1 MNKFLFSCQKR
12 CLKYIV
18 MALLLYPLSALAAQG
33 QIVVK
38 GQSLTIPQAIRL
50 IEKSSQYTFFYNAN
64 DLKNTTLKS
73 IDCKGSSLDVLNEV
87 FKGSN
92 ISYVIKGNEVILK
105 VEKTESTQ
113 QKKAKIIGIVT
124 DSKTGEPII
133 GATVQLLGTT
143 TGVITDVD
151 GKFELA
157 AFPKNEIQISYIG
170 YVTKKVKVGSQKVM
184 SITLAEDAQQLDEVV
199 VTAFGTGQKKETIT
213 GSIQSVRPSDLLVPS
228 ANLSSSFAGRL
239 SGVIAYQRS
248 GEPGQNSADFFIRG
262 VATMNGATSPL
273 IILDGVEVSKADLNS
288 LDPEVIE
295 SFSVLKDATAS
306 AMYGTRGANGVLIV
320 KTKSGSDLDRPIIG
334 VRLEG
339 YVNTPTK
346 KPEIVD
352 GPTYMR
358 LYNEAV
364 TNQGTG
370 AVLYSDEK
378 INGTIHN
385 LNPYI
390 YPNVDWY
397 KEVFKDA
404 TFNQKANFNV
414 RGGTSKITYFMNV
427 NMNHETGMLK
437 DRSSDFFSYKNNI
450 DYMKYAFQNNVDFH
464 LSKSSTISL
473 HLNVQLN
480 DMHGP
485 LTTKDGNG
493 VGDIFSAI
501 MGTNPVDFPVM
512 FPQGSDTWY
521 HWGGILAGNYQP
533 LNPVA
538 LSSAGYKDTF
548 ESTVVAN
555 VNWDQ
560 KLDFITKGLSFRAL
574 VSFKNWSYN
583 QKFRLQGYNS
593 YQLSDYKQNE
603 DGSYDFTNTPIGE
616 PSNHTMDAF
625 FGTNGDRRFY
635 IQGYLNYERSFGL
648 HNVSGML
655 LYNQDDYNTNVNS
668 SLIASLPKRKMGV
681 AARLSYDYDHRY
693 MLEVNAGYNGSESFA
708 KGHRWGLFPSIS
720 LGWNISEE
728 KFWKPIKPVISNFKV
743 RGSYGLVGNDQIGS
757 DRFAY
762 LAIVNLTESPS
773 YTTGYGGSTTS
784 LSGPTYNRFQN
795 NELTWEVGNK
805 LNVGVDLQLFNSLNI
820 TVDGFREIRDNI
832 FQQKNSIPNY
842 LGTASTKIY
851 GNFAKVKN
859 TGFDL
864 ALDYG
869 KQLNRNFSI
878 QMKGTFTYAHNEVL
892 KYDEAAGLRPALSQV
907 GKSLN
912 SIWGYVADGL
922 YIDEADIA
930 NNPQS
935 TIGNIAIAPGDV
947 KYVDQPD
954 ASGNYDGKIT
964 SDDRVVLGYPTI
976 PEIIYGFGPSITWK
990 NWDFSFF
997 FQGQARVSF
1006 MMSGFEPF
1014 GTQSKNNVLKWI
1026 SDDHWSKDNQNP
1038 NARYPRLTQYNN
1050 NNNTASSSYWL
1061 RNASFLKLRNAEIGY
1076 RFKWARIYVNGS
1088 NLLTFSP
1095 FKLWDPEMGG
1105 GAGMKYPTQRT
1116 YNVGIQLTFK

>member
-1 MNKFLFSCQKR
+1 
-12 CLKYIV
+12 
-18 MALLLYPLSALAAQG
+18 
-33 QIVVK
+33 
-38 GQSLTIPQAIRL
+38 
-50 IEKSSQYTFFYNAN
+50 
-64 DLKNTTLKS
+64 
-73 IDCKGSSLDVLNEV
+73 
-87 FKGSN
+87 
-92 ISYVIKGNEVILK
+92 
-105 VEKTESTQ
+105 
-113 QKKAKIIGIVT
+113 
-124 DSKTGEPII
+124 
-133 GATVQLLGTT
+133 
-143 TGVITDVD
+143 
-151 GKFELA
+151 
-157 AFPKNEIQISYIG
+157 
-170 YVTKKVKVGSQKVM
+170 
-184 SITLAEDAQQLDEVV
+184 
-199 VTAFGTGQKKETIT
+199 
-213 GSIQSVRPSDLLVPS
+213 
-228 ANLSSSFAGRL
+228 
-239 SGVIAYQRS
+239 
-248 GEPGQNSADFFIRG
+248 
-262 VATMNGATSPL
+262 
-273 IILDGVEVSKADLNS
+273 
-288 LDPEVIE
+288 
-295 SFSVLKDATAS
+295 
-306 AMYGTRGANGVLIV
+306 
-320 KTKSGSDLDRPIIG
+320 
-334 VRLEG
+334 
-339 YVNTPTK
+339 
-346 KPEIVD
+346 
-352 GPTYMR
+352 
-358 LYNEAV
+358 
-364 TNQGTG
+364 
-370 AVLYSDEK
+370 
-378 INGTIHN
+378 
-385 LNPYI
+385 
-390 YPNVDWY
+390 
-397 KEVFKDA
+397 
-404 TFNQKANFNV
+404 
-414 RGGTSKITYFMNV
+414 
-427 NMNHETGMLK
+427 
-437 DRSSDFFSYKNNI
+437 
-450 DYMKYAFQNNVDFH
+450 
-464 LSKSSTISL
+464 
-473 HLNVQLN
+473 
-480 DMHGP
+480 
-485 LTTKDGNG
+485 
-493 VGDIFSAI
+493 
-501 MGTNPVDFPVM
+501 
-512 FPQGSDTWY
+512 
-521 HWGGILAGNYQP
+521 
-533 LNPVA
+533 
-538 LSSAGYKDTF
+538 
-548 ESTVVAN
+548 
-555 VNWDQ
+555 
-560 KLDFITKGLSFRAL
+560 
-574 VSFKNWSYN
+574 
-583 QKFRLQGYNS
+583 
-593 YQLSDYKQNE
+593 
-603 DGSYDFTNTPIGE
+603 
-616 PSNHTMDAF
+616 
-625 FGTNGDRRFY
+625 
-635 IQGYLNYERSFGL
+635 
-648 HNVSGML
+648 
-655 LYNQDDYNTNVNS
+655 
-668 SLIASLPKRKMGV
+668 
-681 AARLSYDYDHRY
+681 

-964 SDDRVVLGYPTI
+964 SHDRVVLGYPTI

>member
-1 MNKFLFSCQKR
+1 
-12 CLKYIV
+12 
-18 MALLLYPLSALAAQG
+18 
-33 QIVVK
+33 
-38 GQSLTIPQAIRL
+38 
-50 IEKSSQYTFFYNAN
+50 
-64 DLKNTTLKS
+64 
-73 IDCKGSSLDVLNEV
+73 
-87 FKGSN
+87 
-92 ISYVIKGNEVILK
+92 
-105 VEKTESTQ
+105 
-113 QKKAKIIGIVT
+113 
-124 DSKTGEPII
+124 
-133 GATVQLLGTT
+133 
-143 TGVITDVD
+143 
-151 GKFELA
+151 
-157 AFPKNEIQISYIG
+157 
-170 YVTKKVKVGSQKVM
+170 
-184 SITLAEDAQQLDEVV
+184 
-199 VTAFGTGQKKETIT
+199 
-213 GSIQSVRPSDLLVPS
+213 
-228 ANLSSSFAGRL
+228 
-239 SGVIAYQRS
+239 
-248 GEPGQNSADFFIRG
+248 
-262 VATMNGATSPL
+262 MNGATSPL

-306 AMYGTRGANGVLIV
+306 AMYGTRGANGVLII
-320 KTKSGSDLDRPIIG
+320 KTKSGSDLERPIIG
-334 VRLEG
+334 VRIEG
-339 YVNTPTK
+339 YVNTPIK

-370 AVLYSDEK
+370 AVLYSDER
-378 INGTIHN
+378 INGTINN

-635 IQGYLNYERSFGL
+635 IQGYLNYERSFGS

-668 SLIASLPKRKMGV
+668 SLIGSLPKRKMGV

-708 KGHRWGLFPSIS
+708 RGHRWGLFPSIS

-728 KFWKPIKPVISNFKV
+728 KFWKSIKPVISNFKV

-762 LAIVNLTESPS
+762 LAIVNLNSSPS

-795 NELTWEVGNK
+795 NELTWEVGHK
-805 LNVGVDLQLFNSLNI
+805 LNVGADLQFFNSLNI

-842 LGTASTKIY
+842 LGTANTKIY

-869 KQLNRNFSI
+869 KQVNRDLSI

-922 YIDEADIA
+922 YIDQADIA

-954 ASGNYDGKIT
+954 ANGNYDGKIT

-976 PEIIYGFGPSITWK
+976 PEIIYGFGPSVTWK

-997 FQGQARVSF
+997 FQGQTHVSL

-1014 GTQSKNNVLKWI
+1014 GTQSKSNVLKWI
-1026 SDDHWSKDNQNP
+1026 ADDHWSKDNQNP
-1038 NARYPRLTQYNN
+1038 NAKYPRLTQYNN

-1061 RNASFLKLRNAEIGY
+1061 RDASFLKLRNAEIGY